1 MLNDEGSLS
10 SQNIATI
17 SEKSGLKNILL
28 LPPKEVADSVV
39 YCKIPNGE
47 EWRVDFLKELM
58 LLRKNELETDFGN
71 LPQFT
76 LAEIND
82 IIAFVATS

>member
-1 MLNDEGSLS
+1 M
-10 SQNIATI
+10 
-17 SEKSGLKNILL
+17 
-28 LPPKEVADSVV
+28 V
-39 YCKIPNGE
+39 YCQIPNGE